1 MHRQTFSKSV
11 PERLLAPFN
20 KAAWN
25 FTTDFSL
32 LLMQSQKPSLGEEA
46 ALHTATQH
54 SSPHCLK
61 GCFES
66 SAATGPAMENHY
78 DEAFI

>member
-1 MHRQTFSKSV
+1 MHTQTFSKSV
-11 PERLLAPFN
+11 PARLLTPF
-20 KAAWN
+20 N

-32 LLMQSQKPSLGEEA
+32 SLGEEA

-66 SAATGPAMENHY
+66 SAATGPAVENHY